1 MAVFNSTRQGRN
13 LYHPAVRSLSN
24 GPISNPKYSLDS
36 SCTSVKNEPQFAV
49 ALQPATSQKISC
61 PKCSARFLS
70 GECKCSWVQQGMNM
84 TTVFDIL
91 KKDRRGTFLW
101 LEAVNNME
109 AAQTRLRQ
117 LSEHSTDEF
126 VVFRN
131 VDLKVV
137 ATSRKD

>member
-1 MAVFNSTRQGRN
+1 
-13 LYHPAVRSLSN
+13 
-24 GPISNPKYSLDS
+24 
-36 SCTSVKNEPQFAV
+36 
-49 ALQPATSQKISC
+49 
-61 PKCSARFLS
+61 
-70 GECKCSWVQQGMNM
+70 MNM

-101 LEAVNNME
+101 LEAVDNIE
-109 AAQTRLRQ
+109 TAQTRLRQ

-126 VVFRN
+126 VVFCN